1 MENMLKGLATA
12 IIDDGVVDNE
22 EIKLLHRWLI
32 SIDIPTAG
40 PTQELRSM
48 IDRVCADG
56 KVTSAERRELLAF
69 LKMIARHIPSSEKG
83 YEFEKYVLSQFNKDQ
98 YRLHEWRGDKYLR
111 GWGGPPSNSSPD
123 LELEDKKSGERFAIE
138 CKYRTH
144 LSDKKFMWTTPIKHR
159 KYIAYQ
165 QKTHIPVYV
174 AFGLSGEPMAPAFFA
189 VMPLVAIQYPGL
201 YIDVM
206 APYRRDGEGLTLDE
220 IKHPTMR
227 CRVPQVTRLQTPDVN
242 YLAP

>member
-22 EIKLLHRWLI
+22 EIMMLHRWLN
-32 SIDIPTAG
+32 SIDVPTTG
-40 PTQELRSM
+40 PAHELRAL

-69 LKMIARHIPSSEKG
+69 LRMIARHVPSSEKG
-83 YEFEKYVLSQFNKDQ
+83 YEFEKFVLSQFNKDE

-123 LELEDKKSGERFAIE
+123 LELEHSISGERFAVE

-144 LSDKKFMWTTPIKHR
+144 LSNKMFMWATPIKHR
-159 KYIAYQ
+159 KYKAYQ

-174 AFGLSGEPMAPAFFA
+174 AFGLGGVPAAPAFFT

-201 YIDVM
+201 YIDIM
-206 APYRRDGEGLTLDE
+206 APYRRNGEGLALDE
-220 IKHPTMR
+220 IKRPATR
-227 CRVPQVTRLQTPDVN
+227 C
-242 YLAP
+242 

>member
-12 IIDDGVVDNE
+12 IINDGDVDND
-22 EIKLLHRWLI
+22 EIILLHRWLN
-32 SIDIPTAG
+32 SINIPSTG
-40 PTQELRSM
+40 PAHDLRVL

-56 KVTSAERRELLAF
+56 EVTSAERRELLAF
-69 LKMIARHIPSSEKG
+69 LKMVARHIPSSEKG
-83 YEFEKYVLSQFNKDQ
+83 YEFEKYVLSQFSKDE
-98 YRLHEWRGDKYLR
+98 YRLQEWRGDKFLR

-123 LELEDKKSGERFAIE
+123 LELEHIKSGDRFAIE
-138 CKYRTH
+138 CKYRTY
-144 LSDKKFMWTTPIKHR
+144 LNNKKFMWATPIKHR

-174 AFGLSGEPMAPAFFA
+174 AFGLGGEPTAPAFFA

-206 APYRRDGEGLTLDE
+206 APYRRNGEGLTIDE
-220 IKHPTMR
+220 IKHPTMGSRVPSTR
-227 CRVPQVTRLQTPDVN
+227 CRVP
-242 YLAP
+242 